1 MRKPN
6 TDRLTASHPG
16 GPSVSRSQV
25 RTAPS
30 VVADSGESATSQ
42 KRSVGPTDLSGRRF
56 SGAGLVL
63 CDTLSERVRQ
73 IQCLPSRNVLPVP
86 ASD

>member
-1 MRKPN
+1 M
-6 TDRLTASHPG
+6 DSLTASHPD

-25 RTAPS
+25 RTTPS
-30 VVADSGESATSQ
+30 VVPDTGKSATSQ
-42 KRSVGPTDLSGRRF
+42 KRSVGPTDLSGRRIC
-56 SGAGLVL
+56 GAGLVL

-73 IQCLPSRNVLPVP
+73 IQCLPSRSVLPVP